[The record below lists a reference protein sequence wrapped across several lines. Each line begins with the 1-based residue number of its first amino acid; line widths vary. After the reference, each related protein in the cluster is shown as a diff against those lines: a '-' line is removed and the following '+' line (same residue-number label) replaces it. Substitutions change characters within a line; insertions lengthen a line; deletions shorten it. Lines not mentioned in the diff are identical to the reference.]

1 MKTGES
7 IQAFPVVA
15 PTAAASTHVYWAG
28 DNLYVN
34 LTSRCSSA
42 CSFCLRESS
51 WDVFGVDLYLAPE
64 NEPTAREVIECI
76 RAQEDEP
83 SEVVFTGLGEP
94 TVRLDEVLEVVRW
107 LSGRGIASRLD
118 TNGHAQLLHPGRNVV
133 AELAAAGLD
142 RVSVS
147 LNAPD
152 AEAYE
157 RLCRPQHAAA
167 FAAVTSFIRESVRA
181 SLDTTATMVG
191 IPGLEVDAVADLA
204 RELGARFRVRSY
216 VRPEGS

>member
-7 IQAFPVVA
+7 IQTFPDVA
-15 PTAAASTHVYWAG
+15 PAAAAPTHVYRAG

-51 WDVFGVDLYLAPE
+51 WEVFGFDLHLAPE
-64 NEPTAREVIECI
+64 EEPTACEVIDCI
-76 RAQEDEP
+76 RAQEHEP
-83 SEVVFTGLGEP
+83 REVCFTGLGEP
-94 TVRLDEVLEVVRW
+94 TVRFDEVLEIVRW
-107 LSGRGIASRLD
+107 LSARGIASRLD

-152 AEAYE
+152 AETYD

-167 FAAVTSFIRESVRA
+167 FAAVVGFMRESARA
-181 SLDTTATMVG
+181 GLDTTATMVG
-191 IPGLEVDAVADLA
+191 VPGLQVDAVAALA
-204 RELGARFRVRSY
+204 RDLGARFRVRHY
-216 VRPEGS
+216 VRPEE